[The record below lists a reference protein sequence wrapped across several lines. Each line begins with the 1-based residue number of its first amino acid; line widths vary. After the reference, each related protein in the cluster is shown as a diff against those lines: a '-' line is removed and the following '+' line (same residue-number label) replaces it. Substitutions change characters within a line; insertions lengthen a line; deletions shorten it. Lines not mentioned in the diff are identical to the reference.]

1 MADPEAHRKRRAALK
16 WLELDVGA
24 AVVSEEDVVA
34 AYRRLAKLYHPDK
47 NGGSPEAVARCVW
60 ATNSRS
66 ADPMRTVSISRHDTV
81 HAALGGIVTAFAPSP
96 VVVQGPLRSSSEGG
110 R

>member
-24 AVVSEEDVVA
+24 AVVSEEGVVA

-47 NGGSPEAVARCVW
+47 NGGSAEAVARCGW
-60 ATNSRS
+60 AANLRS
-66 ADPMRTVSISRHDTV
+66 ANPVRTVSIARHDTV
-81 HAALGGIVTAFAPSP
+81 HVVLGGIVTAFASDT
-96 VVVQGPLRSSSEGG
+96 VVCKAPCVQRG

>member
-24 AVVSEEDVVA
+24 AAVSEEDVVA

-47 NGGSPEAVARCVW
+47 NGGSPEAVARCGW
-60 ATNSRS
+60 AANSRS
-66 ADPMRTVSISRHDTV
+66 ADPMRPVSISRHDTV
-81 HAALGGIVTAFAPSP
+81 HAALGG
-96 VVVQGPLRSSSEGG
+96 
-110 R
+110 